1 MIGSLRGRIVRKQP
15 PALTLEVQGVGYEL
29 EVSMNTFY
37 SLPETGAEVRL
48 LTHLTVRDDAHLL
61 FGFADEDERHV
72 FRALIKV
79 SGVGAKLALAILS
92 GIEAG
97 DFKRCIEA
105 GDMARLIRLPG
116 IGKKTAERLIVEMR
130 DRLGDWQT
138 ATAGDSL
145 GPRRQAADPLH
156 EATSALIALG
166 YRPQEASRLLQA
178 VAGATGDLD
187 SETLIREA
195 LKAAAKGP

>member
-15 PALTLEVQGVGYEL
+15 PGLTLEVQGVGYEL

-37 SLPETGAEVRL
+37 SLPEPGAEIHL

-61 FGFADEDERHV
+61 FGFADEDERQA

-105 GDMARLIRLPG
+105 GDAARLTRLPG
-116 IGKKTAERLIVEMR
+116 IGKKTAERLLVELR

-138 ATAGDSL
+138 AAA
-145 GPRRQAADPLH
+145 GPRRQADDPLH
-156 EATSALIALG
+156 EATTALIALG

-178 VAGATGDLD
+178 AAGATGDQD

-195 LKAAAKGP
+195 LKSAAKGP

>member
-1 MIGSLRGRIVRKQP
+1 MIGSLRGRIVGKQP

-105 GDMARLIRLPG
+105 GDMARLTRLPG

-178 VAGATGDLD
+178 VASATGDLD

>member
-15 PALTLEVQGVGYEL
+15 PGLTLEVQGVGYEL

-37 SLPETGAEVRL
+37 SLPEPGAEISL

-61 FGFADEDERHV
+61 FGFADEDERQA

-105 GDMARLIRLPG
+105 GDAARLTRLPG
-116 IGKKTAERLIVEMR
+116 IGKKTAERLLVELR

-138 ATAGDSL
+138 AAA
-145 GPRRQAADPLH
+145 GPRRQPDDPLH
-156 EATSALIALG
+156 EATNALIALG

-178 VAGATGDLD
+178 AAGATGDQD

-195 LKAAAKGP
+195 LKIAAKGP

>member
-1 MIGSLRGRIVRKQP
+1 MIGSLRGKIVSKQP
-15 PALTLEVQGVGYEL
+15 PGLILEVQGVGYEL

-97 DFKRCIEA
+97 DFKRCIKA
-105 GDMARLIRLPG
+105 GDTARLTRLPG
-116 IGKKTAERLIVEMR
+116 IGKKTAERLLVEMR

-138 ATAGDSL
+138 TAAGDGL
-145 GPRRQAADPLH
+145 GPRRQTDDPLH

-166 YRPQEASRLLQA
+166 YRPQEASRLLQTA
-178 VAGATGDLD
+178 TGATEGLD
-187 SETLIREA
+187 SEALIREA
-195 LKAAAKGP
+195 LKTAAKGP

>member
-105 GDMARLIRLPG
+105 GDMTRLIRLPG

-130 DRLGDWQT
+130 DRLGDWQS
-138 ATAGDSL
+138 AAAGDSL
-145 GPRRQAADPLH
+145 GPRRQTADPLH

>member
-1 MIGSLRGRIVRKQP
+1 MIGSLRGKIVSKQP
-15 PALTLEVQGVGYEL
+15 PGLILEVQGVGYEL

-92 GIEAG
+92 GIEAS

-105 GDMARLIRLPG
+105 GDTARLIRLPG
-116 IGKKTAERLIVEMR
+116 IGKKTAERLLVEMR

-138 ATAGDSL
+138 TVAGDGLS
-145 GPRRQAADPLH
+145 PRRQAADPLH
-156 EATSALIALG
+156 DATSALIALG

-178 VAGATGDLD
+178 ATGATEGLD

-195 LKAAAKGP
+195 LKTAAKGP

>member
-1 MIGSLRGRIVRKQP
+1 MIGSLRGKIVRKQP
-15 PALTLEVQGVGYEL
+15 PGLTLEVQGVGYEL

-37 SLPETGAEVRL
+37 SLPEPGAEVSL

-61 FGFADEDERHV
+61 FGFADEDERQA

-105 GDMARLIRLPG
+105 GDAARLTRLPG
-116 IGKKTAERLIVEMR
+116 IGKKTAERLLVELR

-138 ATAGDSL
+138 AAAGDGL
-145 GPRRQAADPLH
+145 GPRRQADDPLH
-156 EATSALIALG
+156 EATTALIALG

-178 VAGATGDLD
+178 AAGATTDLD

-195 LKAAAKGP
+195 LKSAAKGP